1 MMLKIIIFGDVILIV
16 LASMFA
22 ERIGKFTT
30 RKHEE
35 VVAQLHDKWERQK
48 RKKRPR
54 FW

>member
-1 MMLKIIIFGDVILIV
+1 MMLKIIILGDVILIM
-16 LASMFA
+16 LACLFA

-35 VVAQLHDKWERQK
+35 VVAELHDKWERQN
-48 RKKRPR
+48 RKKRPK